1 MSDLYEILGLLD
13 DMTEEQLSTINK
25 HAVAL
30 IKHKRTS
37 NNMDNIIKL
46 KTGDRVSWENTR
58 KKDKRYGQPITGVII
73 SKGRTKIQVRDDDE
87 VLTTWTIPA
96 SMVNKIDP
104 QFNPLT
110 GDFE

>member
-1 MSDLYEILGLLD
+1 MSEVYEVLCLLD

-37 NNMDNIIKL
+37 NNMDNILKL
-46 KTGDRVSWENTR
+46 KTGDRVFWVNSR
-58 KKDKRYGQPITGVII
+58 KKDKRYGQTLTGVII

-87 VLTTWTIPA
+87 TTTVWTIPA
-96 SMVNKIDP
+96 SMVNKVDLK
-104 QFNPLT
+104 FNALT